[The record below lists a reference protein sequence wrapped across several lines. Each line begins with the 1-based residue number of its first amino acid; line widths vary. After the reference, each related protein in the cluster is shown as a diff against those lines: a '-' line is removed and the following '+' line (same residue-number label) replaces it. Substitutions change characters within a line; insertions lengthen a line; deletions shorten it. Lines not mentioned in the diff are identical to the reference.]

1 MLYFLTIIYII
12 IYKLTTSMHIYIYI
26 LLQYAQ
32 ICIVPWQ
39 KPKTTNNSLVIFY
52 TQKNPTIL
60 KLK

>member
-1 MLYFLTIIYII
+1 
-12 IYKLTTSMHIYIYI
+12 MHIYIYI